1 VPDDAILAQFRDT
14 FRLDDLTVTEQ
25 GGWVLSVRPAQLKLG
40 AMVVSVAAG
49 QQRFQDLTTDDGA
62 GYIDIVATA
71 ERLAQEVYGAVRI
84 NVVALMMKDPV
95 VHYHVLPRY
104 DTAVDR
110 HGTTWTDDDWPG
122 PPTFGPASTD
132 DQVLFA
138 IRDELRTAL

>member
-1 VPDDAILAQFRDT
+1 VPDDAVLAEFRDT
-14 FRLDDLTVTEQ
+14 FRLDDLTVTER
-25 GGWVLSVRPAQLKLG
+25 GGWILSVRPAQLKLG
-40 AMVVSVAAG
+40 AMVISAAGG
-49 QQRFQDLTTDDGA
+49 QQRFQDLTAGDGA
-62 GYIDIVATA
+62 GYISIVAAA

-104 DTAVDR
+104 DAAVDR
-110 HGTTWTDDDWPG
+110 HGITWTDDDWPG

-138 IRDELRTAL
+138 IRDELRAAL